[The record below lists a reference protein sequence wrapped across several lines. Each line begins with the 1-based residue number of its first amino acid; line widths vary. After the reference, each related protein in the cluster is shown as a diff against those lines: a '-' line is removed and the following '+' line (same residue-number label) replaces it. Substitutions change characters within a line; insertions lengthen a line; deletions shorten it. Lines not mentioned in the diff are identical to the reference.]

1 MPRFFVPSDN
11 ITGEYIRITG
21 SDAAHITRSLRMA
34 TGEAVTV
41 CNMKCTEYGCVIDGF
56 EDGDVVLRI
65 VSSAPGKTEPPYRV
79 TVYQAL
85 PKGDKMETIVQKTVE
100 TGAYKIVP
108 FVSERC
114 ISRPDGKAKLSKV
127 ERWNKISL
135 EAAKQCGRGR
145 IPEVGEIL
153 GFTQMLDDATKADTA
168 ILFYEGDGT
177 VPLNRI
183 LKEVGREENIS
194 VIIGSEGGF
203 SLDEVGAAKDRG
215 ILIAGLGPRILR
227 CETAPTVALSA
238 ISYALE
244 L

>member
-1 MPRFFVPSDN
+1 MSV
-11 ITGEYIRITG
+11 GE
-21 SDAAHITRSLRMA
+21 S
-34 TGEAVTV
+34 VTV

-56 EDGDVVLRI
+56 ENGDVVLKI
-65 VSSAPGKTEPPYRV
+65 VSSSPGKTEPPYKV
-79 TVYQAL
+79 TVFQAL

-100 TGAYKIVP
+100 TGAYKVVP
-108 FVSERC
+108 FISERC
-114 ISRPDGKAKLSKV
+114 ISRPDGKSRVSKV
-127 ERWNKISL
+127 ERWNKIAF
-135 EAAKQCGRGR
+135 EAAKQCGRGI

-153 GFTQMLDDATKADTA
+153 AFNQMLECARTADTA

-183 LKEVGREENIS
+183 LEKVSPQSSMS

-203 SLDEVGAAKDRG
+203 SLEEVSAARSDG

>member
-21 SDAAHITRSLRMA
+21 SDATHITRSLRMA
-34 TGEAVTV
+34 VGEAVTV
-41 CNMKCTEYGCVIDGF
+41 CNMKCTEYSCVIDGF
-56 EDGDVVLRI
+56 ENGDVILKAE
-65 VSSAPGKTEPPYRV
+65 SSSPGKTEPPYRV

-100 TGAYKIVP
+100 TGAYRIVP

-114 ISRPDGKAKLSKV
+114 ISRPDGKAKTAKV

-135 EAAKQCGRGR
+135 EAAKQCGRGI

-153 GFTQMLDDATKADTA
+153 SFAQMLDEAAKADTA

-183 LKEVGREENIS
+183 LEKVGREEDIS

-203 SLDEVGAAKDRG
+203 SLDEVNAAKDRG
-215 ILIAGLGPRILR
+215 MLVAGLGPRILR